1 MKVSGTHTVAVPRQ
15 RLWDALHDPALLEH
29 ALPGCSKLECPRP
42 GCYAMTVAIDVSCVE
57 GTYHGDVEVVE
68 RDAPSSVTLAVAA
81 AGEPGSGRGTVTVDL
96 DDADGGTQVRYELDA
111 EVGGAIANVG
121 QRLLASVVQRTVADH
136 LDAVERA
143 LAGDATPAATAT
155 SPASPVPGPEPDV
168 ASSQG
173 PEQRQDTPSATRT
186 LAPMELGGKE
196 VLTMVAIGSALVGY
210 LVGRRSR
217 R

>member
-1 MKVSGTHTVAVPRQ
+1 MKVSGAHTVAVPRQ

-42 GCYAMTVAIDVSCVE
+42 GCYAMTVAVDVSCVE
-57 GTYHGDVEVVE
+57 GAYHGDVEVVE
-68 RDAPSSVTLAVAA
+68 SDAPTSVTLAVAA

-111 EVGGAIANVG
+111 EVGGSIANVG

-136 LDAVERA
+136 LDAMEQA
-143 LAGDATPAATAT
+143 LAGDAAPVAAAT
-155 SPASPVPGPEPDV
+155 SPASPVRGSEPGV
-168 ASSQG
+168 SSSEDPG
-173 PEQRQDTPSATRT
+173 QRHDAPPVIRT
-186 LAPMELGGKE
+186 EAPLELGHKE
-196 VLTMVAIGSALVGY
+196 VLTVVAIGSALVGY

>member
-1 MKVSGTHTVAVPRQ
+1 MKVSGAHTVAVPRQ

-29 ALPGCSKLECPRP
+29 ALPGCSKFECPRP
-42 GCYAMTVAIDVSCVE
+42 GCYAMTVAVDVSCVE

-68 RDAPSSVTLAVAA
+68 RDVPSSVTLAVAA

-136 LDAVERA
+136 LDALEQA
-143 LAGDATPAATAT
+143 LVGDAAPAAAT
-155 SPASPVPGPEPDV
+155 SPASPVRGLESGISSTQDPEERRDAPPASRTV
-168 ASSQG
+168 A
-173 PEQRQDTPSATRT
+173 PS
-186 LAPMELGGKE
+186 ELGRKE
-196 VLTMVAIGSALVGY
+196 VLTVVAIGSALVGY